1 LPRFF
6 IMNKSSRF
14 SQLILLWLILSPLVL
29 LSQTSISGLIADDK
43 GKALEGA
50 NILIY
55 ETGEGTISDN
65 LGKYNITSNAKGVV
79 KLKVSYIGY
88 QAIEKKL
95 KIVAEKKSYQI
106 DFTLL
111 PDVYLSESVEIKAQG
126 FEPRPRNMPGR
137 IEMIGKAEI
146 RSSAGQTIDQTFSS
160 SAGVNVN
167 RQFGIFSDGAVVSL
181 RGQSGSDQSRTLVLV
196 DGIPVNKSDGGSVN
210 WNFINPDDVDH
221 VEISKGP
228 GSARFGNNA
237 MGGAINIITTKP
249 TKKFDAE
256 ARLEGG
262 QWNTFG
268 GKIKISGHNDV
279 LPGKTLW
286 YTVNGMARTSN
297 GYINQPAETILLYD
311 SVVVPSFLREQAVQ
325 AKAGFE
331 PGKNQDLSLDVSF
344 YNDKRGRGIQIYEED
359 GSWSSHQTWF
369 TNARYSAKAG
379 KYQIDSKIFGLIENY
394 YRVNEY
400 FSEGEYMLYDVDSR
414 RTDVGGI
421 INVLREAGNNHKLSA
436 GFEAKQGKVVA
447 SDIYYTS
454 TDKINNRGRM
464 NTAGAFVMDEINL
477 LNKKLLLNI
486 GLRLDMAAFGD
497 GAFIIEK
504 PSYAIE
510 YLLNFGDTAMPSNS
524 WTALNP
530 RISVQYSFS
539 ENTRTFISAAR
550 GFRAPVLDDLCR
562 SGRQKY
568 GFRLANPNL
577 GPEYVSSLEWGLDVK
592 LTQSWQF
599 AVSAFYS
606 RGKDYMYAV
615 STGDSVNMGYTIS
628 PVYKIQNISAV
639 DISGIE
645 AEITGNITENLK
657 AFANYTWNF
666 TRIAG
671 FIPNTAADPD
681 LTGKHLT
688 DVPDHQSNAGFRFT
702 HRLINFSVTAKYVG
716 KRWINDRNIA
726 DVTYLLAPQYP
737 AYFNMDVKFW
747 KNIGQHWQAD
757 LGIENIFDE
766 THIDD
771 RGQKTPGRFIMAG
784 IIWRLK

>member
-1 LPRFF
+1 
-6 IMNKSSRF
+6 M
-14 SQLILLWLILSPLVL
+14 
-29 LSQTSISGLIADDK
+29 LSQNSITGLITDDK
-43 GKALEGA
+43 GKPLEGA
-50 NILIY
+50 SIHIS
-55 ETGEGTISDN
+55 ETAEGTISDY
-65 LGKYNITSNAKGVV
+65 LGKYTITSNAKGVV
-79 KLKVSYIGY
+79 KLEVSYIGY

-95 KIVAEKKSYQI
+95 KIVAEKKTYRI

-111 PDVYLSESVEIKAQG
+111 HYIYPSEPVEIKAQG
-126 FEPRPRNMPGR
+126 FEPGPRNMPGR

-146 RSSAGQTIDQTFSS
+146 HSSTGQTIDQTFSS

-167 RQFGIFSDGAVVSL
+167 RQFGIFSDGAVVTL

-221 VEISKGP
+221 VEITKGP

-249 TKKFDAE
+249 TEKFDAE
-256 ARLEGG
+256 ARLEAG

-268 GKIKISGHNDV
+268 GKFKVSGQNDV
-279 LPGKTLW
+279 LPGKSIW
-286 YTVNGMARTSN
+286 FTVNGMARTSD

-311 SVVVPSFLREQAVQ
+311 SVVVPSFLREQAIQ
-325 AKAGFE
+325 SKIGFE
-331 PGKNQDLSLDVSF
+331 PGKNQEVSLDVSF
-344 YNDKRGRGIQIYEED
+344 YNDKRGRGIEIYEDD

-369 TNARYSAKAG
+369 TNARYSAKVG
-379 KYQIDSKIFGLIENY
+379 KYQIDSKVFGLIENY

-421 INVLREAGNNHKLSA
+421 INASREAGKNQKLSA
-436 GFEAKQGKVVA
+436 GIELKQGKVVA

-464 NTAGAFVMDEINL
+464 NTAGAFVMDEL
-477 LNKKLLLNI
+477 RFLNKKLLLNV
-486 GLRLDMAAFGD
+486 GLRLDMAAFDD

-510 YLLNFGDTAMPSNS
+510 YLLNFGDTAMPSNT
-524 WTALNP
+524 WAAVNP

-577 GPEYVSSLEWGLDVK
+577 GPEYVNSLEWGVDLKVVR
-592 LTQSWQF
+592 SWQF
-599 AVSAFYS
+599 AVSVFYS

-645 AEITGNITENLK
+645 TEITGNITENLR
-657 AFANYTWNF
+657 AFANYTRNF
-666 TRIAG
+666 TKISA

-688 DVPDHQSNAGFRFT
+688 DVPNHQANAGLRFNN
-702 HRLINFSVTAKYVG
+702 RWINIGLTGKYVG
-716 KRWINDRNIA
+716 KRWINDRNIP

-737 AYFNMDVKFW
+737 SYFNADVKLW
-747 KNIGQHWQAD
+747 KTLGQHWQVEV
-757 LGIENIFDE
+757 GIENIADE

-771 RGQKTPGRFIMAG
+771 RGQKTPGRFVTGAVV
-784 IIWRLK
+784 WHLK